1 MPTSTDRIAFEVETS
16 RVLEILSKE
25 IYDSPLAMLREN
37 VQNSYDAIL
46 MRASLLKVRLL
57 LDGRIIITLSG
68 SHLTISDNDIG
79 MNEETLRKTFWKAGS
94 SGKRTELAK
103 RSA

>member
-46 MRASLLKVRLL
+46 MRASLQRCA
-57 LDGRIIITLSG
+57 SC
-68 SHLTISDNDIG
+68 
-79 MNEETLRKTFWKAGS
+79 
-94 SGKRTELAK
+94 
-103 RSA
+103 